1 MILAEGCGTG
11 AALRLSAMGCE
22 AALIQTTSVVPDV
35 TYAPVYCRSPA
46 VRGRVR
52 SHENREIPDERS
64 IARSAH
70 ITGFCPQGVGS
81 GLVRDGAAKL
91 SEKCIARSASTASGQ
106 NPKQACVS
114 ARNTQRTQTPI
125 QRAFAQPQFSG
136 QFAARAV
143 EYA

>member
-1 MILAEGCGTG
+1 M
-11 AALRLSAMGCE
+11 SAMGCE

-70 ITGFCPQGVGS
+70 ITGFCPQGVGADLS
-81 GLVRDGAAKL
+81 AMGPLSFPKNASPGRLPRPPARIQSRLAYQPETPSARKRRYNVRSL
-91 SEKCIARSASTASGQ
+91 SPSSLASSLREPLNTRSA
-106 NPKQACVS
+106 
-114 ARNTQRTQTPI
+114 
-125 QRAFAQPQFSG
+125 
-136 QFAARAV
+136 
-143 EYA
+143 